1 MIFYPQTS
9 NEIWYF
15 DSKHVHFPKVC
26 LGDGYIHNTSHDKI
40 LHFLSNLKKFLT
52 WHRKTLKGWGQQV
65 PNKTKS
71 LYFCI
76 LESETCLR
84 AGEICVAGHT
94 SAAGVSTRTQTKV
107 TKLGHVAQA
116 SDVAKVLWLV
126 TCH

>member
-1 MIFYPQTS
+1 MFFYSQTA

-15 DSKHVHFPKVC
+15 DSKHLHFPKVS
-26 LGDGYIHNTSHDKI
+26 LGDGYRHNTSHDKI
-40 LHFLSNLKKFLT
+40 PLFLSNLKKLLT
-52 WHRKTLKGWGQQV
+52 YHRKTLKGWGQQV

-76 LESETCLR
+76 LGSETCLR
-84 AGEICVAGHT
+84 AGEVCVAGHI
-94 SAAGVSTRTQTKV
+94 SAVGVPTQIQTKV

-116 SDVAKVLWLV
+116 SDVAEVLWLV